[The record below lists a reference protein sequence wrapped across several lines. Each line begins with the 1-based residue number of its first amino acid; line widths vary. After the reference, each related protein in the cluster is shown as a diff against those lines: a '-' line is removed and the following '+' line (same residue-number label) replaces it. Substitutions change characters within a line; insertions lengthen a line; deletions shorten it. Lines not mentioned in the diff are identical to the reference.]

1 MAAETSIISAVRSAY
16 APIRIGE
23 GFQTWLP
30 PVIMLVVLLLA
41 PLVLSDFRV
50 SLLAK
55 FLTFAILALSLN
67 LIWGYAGMLSL
78 SHGVFFGLGGYA
90 MAMYLK
96 LEAANGELPDFIFWS
111 GLTELPF
118 F

>member
-16 APIRIGE
+16 APIRVGE

-30 PVIMLVVLLLA
+30 PIIMLLVLLLA

-50 SLLAK
+50 SLLAN

-67 LIWGYAGMLSL
+67 LIWGYAGMLASATAF
-78 SHGVFFGLGGYA
+78 SSA
-90 MAMYLK
+90 W
-96 LEAANGELPDFIFWS
+96 AATPWPCILNWKPPTASCPISFS
-111 GLTELPF
+111 GAV
-118 F
+118 